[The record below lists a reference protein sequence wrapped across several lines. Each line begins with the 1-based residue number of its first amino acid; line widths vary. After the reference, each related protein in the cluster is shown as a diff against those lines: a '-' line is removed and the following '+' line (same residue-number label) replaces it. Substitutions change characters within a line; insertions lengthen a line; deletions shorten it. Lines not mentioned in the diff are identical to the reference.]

1 MAKFEAKVEC
11 ISDSL

>member
-1 MAKFEAKVEC
+1 MAKFETKVEC